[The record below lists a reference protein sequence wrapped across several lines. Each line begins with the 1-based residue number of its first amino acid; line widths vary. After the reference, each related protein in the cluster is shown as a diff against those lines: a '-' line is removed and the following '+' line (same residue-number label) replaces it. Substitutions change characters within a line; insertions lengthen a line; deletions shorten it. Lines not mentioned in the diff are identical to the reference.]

1 MSRKGQR
8 DYITSLMGEEC
19 DRPGHVLPRSASPI
33 EKCIIEGK
41 TVYGAA
47 CRKATQSPGPIQ
59 EQQKQQSSIQQPQP
73 TAPAA
78 HSAQASSQSSDED
91 KTAGGWAFKEE
102 LLAGSPDAAISLH
115 ESGIKYL

>member
-59 EQQKQQSSIQQPQP
+59 EQQKQQTSIQQPHPEP
-73 TAPAA
+73 TAPAPI
-78 HSAQASSQSSDED
+78 SAQSSMEEN
-91 KTAGGWAFKEE
+91 KKVGGWALKEE
-102 LLAGSPDAAISLH
+102 LLAGSPEAAISMQ

>member
-8 DYITSLMGEEC
+8 DYISALMEEEC
-19 DRPGHVLPRSASPI
+19 DRPGHVLPHIPRSASPI

-59 EQQKQQSSIQQPQP
+59 EQQKQQTSIQQPHP
-73 TAPAA
+73 EPVAP
-78 HSAQASSQSSDED
+78 SAEASTDEN
-91 KTAGGWAFKEE
+91 KKVGGWAFKEE
-102 LLAGSPDAAISLH
+102 LLAGSPEAALSMQ